1 MNSTS
6 LELIERLNSSRPK
19 GADYF
24 FMPFSPVHIKQI
36 SVTQDDVLSASK
48 YIDLEKVVAA
58 QAVSGH
64 AITAFLRGQPVVCF
78 GVIPI
83 WNGVAEAWFI
93 ADDKARREPLALTRM
108 TKRFLDIAE
117 ISLGLRRLQITVRTT
132 HMAAIAW
139 ARALKF
145 SNEGLMLGYGP
156 DGVDYFLMARYR

>member
-24 FMPFSPVHIKQI
+24 FMPFSSVHVRQI
-36 SVTQDDVLSASK
+36 SLTQDDVLAASK
-48 YIDLEKVVAA
+48 YVNIERAA
-58 QAVSGH
+58 SGQAILGH
-64 AITAFLRGQPVVCF
+64 SVTAFLRGEPVVCF

-83 WNGVAEAWFI
+83 WNGVAEAWFL
-93 ADDKARREPLALTRM
+93 ADDKARGEPLALTRM

-139 ARALKF
+139 AKALKF
-145 SNEGLMLGYGP
+145 NNEGLMLGYGP
-156 DGVDYFLMARYR
+156 DGVDYLLMARYR